1 MILLSFVHVAE
12 EVFIA
17 LMKADYTVDG
27 QRGVHVRIPARFNR
41 IGDTYAERHER
52 VRRSNMMHAH
62 GTRARAHFILTFSMP
77 LEQN

>member
-1 MILLSFVHVAE
+1 MFRVRMILLSFVHVAE

-41 IGDTYAERHER
+41 IGDTYAGRNER
-52 VRRSNMMHAH
+52 VHRLDMTYAY
-62 GTRARAHFILTFSMP
+62 GTRTSS
-77 LEQN
+77 